1 MTVVRSVWRFVDW
14 VLRLDVVGSAPVFEM
29 ECTSCGAGSEASESA
44 VEPQMWA
51 LGHAGR
57 SGHTGFRAVHTSFFR
72 ATPAGER
79 SGDDGRRAADC
90 LPGDRECAGAPGL
103 DPAPQGMPAG
113 PPLPGG
119 GVGVR
124 DEVVD
129 DALTLALAPIPWEE
143 WREITERDLEHRLQV
158 LWVRGADVPP
168 VTPEFVTAGLRRIA
182 EQATRREAEQQRLR
196 SQPPP

>member
-1 MTVVRSVWRFVDW
+1 M
-14 VLRLDVVGSAPVFEM
+14 
-29 ECTSCGAGSEASESA
+29 
-44 VEPQMWA
+44 
-51 LGHAGR
+51 
-57 SGHTGFRAVHTSFFR
+57 
-72 ATPAGER
+72 
-79 SGDDGRRAADC
+79 
-90 LPGDRECAGAPGL
+90 
-103 DPAPQGMPAG
+103 
-113 PPLPGG
+113 
-119 GVGVR
+119 
-124 DEVVD
+124 D